1 MTRSGF
7 FNGLPSVGSISA
19 YAFSLITPM
28 VYGYVFPGSEKRHIR
43 KIRDVTYR
51 KKGIEFNPSGT
62 FT

>member
-1 MTRSGF
+1 
-7 FNGLPSVGSISA
+7 
-19 YAFSLITPM
+19 M
-28 VYGYVFPGSEKRHIR
+28 VPGYRFAAPKKRRIR